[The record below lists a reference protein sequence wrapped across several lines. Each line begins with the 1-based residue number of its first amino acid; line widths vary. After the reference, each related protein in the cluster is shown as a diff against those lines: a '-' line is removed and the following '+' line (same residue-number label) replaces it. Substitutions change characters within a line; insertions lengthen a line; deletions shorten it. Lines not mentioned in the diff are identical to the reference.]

1 MKKMRILGVV
11 LVLIGA
17 LLVLMIWK
25 NLTVPKTTGLIRGML
40 QPCPKSPN
48 CVQSCL
54 KSNEEHAIAPL
65 PYRSDQTL
73 SQIEEFLKKTY
84 IATVMEKTETYM
96 HVVVTTPLCRFRD
109 DLEFLVVKEKG
120 EVCVRSASRVGYGDG
135 GVNRARIDNIR
146 KYIQTL
152 SNQ

>member
-1 MKKMRILGVV
+1 MNNMRILGVV
-11 LVLIGA
+11 LALIGV

-25 NLTVPKTTGLIRGML
+25 NLTVPKTTGLSRGML
-40 QPCPKSPN
+40 HPCPKSPN
-48 CVQSCL
+48 CVQSCMI
-54 KSNEEHAIAPL
+54 SDPEHAIAPL

-73 SQIEEFLKKTY
+73 VQIEGFIKKTY

-109 DLEFLVVKEKG
+109 DLEFLVIKEKG

-135 GVNRARIDNIR
+135 GVNRARIEKIR
-146 KYIQTL
+146 KYLETL
-152 SNQ
+152 SI